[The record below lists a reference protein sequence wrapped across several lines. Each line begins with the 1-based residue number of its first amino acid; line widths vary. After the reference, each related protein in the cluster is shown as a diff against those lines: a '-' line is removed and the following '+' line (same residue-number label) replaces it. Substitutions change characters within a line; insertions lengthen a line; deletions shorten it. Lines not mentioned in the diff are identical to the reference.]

1 MKVNIDNTNNKLLV
15 SCKNVNVLPTEI
27 TNDSLWLEATN
38 KSIIKTFR
46 LNTNKKNFIKNNS
59 SLLKL
64 FDSTASQKRKLYLKI
79 GNKTITLEFNMIIFN
94 PTKSRFEIQLFN
106 KLPRYL
112 NSKLIKIDFIL
123 IDSTLDN
130 ILPSVSSF
138 VYTYLYSVI
147 PQIPDYYKNYSFN
160 CNNNNDLGIQ
170 GILSD
175 FIINYYT
182 FFENVESMYLHFV
195 LILFQE
201 KLKEITNCDS
211 KYNSNWKTFLGEII
225 ERSVTYVNN
234 NNLIEAWSNQL
245 GNYSRVSSEYSV
257 YYTLMTTLVP
267 FLNLN
272 FTDKTEAKINRIKWN
287 NIICSSIFSYIT
299 DPGLSFALKNII
311 PK

>member
-46 LNTNKKNFIKNNS
+46 LNTNKKKFIKNNS

-138 VYTYLYSVI
+138 VNIYPYIVSPNI
-147 PQIPDYYKNYSFN
+147 PNVFKNIPFPCST
-160 CNNNNDLGIQ
+160 NNDLAVQLAFDIV
-170 GILSD
+170 LY
-175 FIINYYT
+175 NYYT
-182 FFENVESMYLHFV
+182 YFQRNVFY
-195 LILFQE
+195 IL
-201 KLKEITNCDS
+201 
-211 KYNSNWKTFLGEII
+211 
-225 ERSVTYVNN
+225 
-234 NNLIEAWSNQL
+234 
-245 GNYSRVSSEYSV
+245 
-257 YYTLMTTLVP
+257 YY
-267 FLNLN
+267 
-272 FTDKTEAKINRIKWN
+272 
-287 NIICSSIFSYIT
+287 YI
-299 DPGLSFALKNII
+299 
-311 PK
+311 